1 MCVMHSAKKDD
12 NPPVTIGL
20 CPGLLDGDPPQL
32 QMQLPDGSVRAYPQT
47 DAGRALFWR
56 DVKAMGVS
64 IKSDDPDAQRALLQ
78 QMVMMEAAENK
89 TAPGDISKKLKE
101 LNDEVKKLELSD
113 ADLAATLPQPKS
125 LQPPLH
131 APSREDAL
139 ANIDLFNALDD
150 SDDEKEGG
158 VNAQVYKALLEFKY
172 PGGGIRFIEAGMY
185 RPSDHAS
192 KVEREKRLLEKAVED
207 GKTEE
212 ETTAQADAC
221 RRDNPEACL
230 NCGA

>member
-1 MCVMHSAKKDD
+1 MCVMHSDKKEDES
-12 NPPVTIGL
+12 PVTIGL

-32 QMQLPDGSVRAYPQT
+32 QMQHPDGSVRAYPQT
-47 DAGRALFWR
+47 DVGRALFWS
-56 DVKAMGVS
+56 DVKALGVS

-78 QMVMMEAAENK
+78 QMVMMEAAEKNN
-89 TAPGDISKKLKE
+89 APSDVSKKLKE

-113 ADLAATLPQPKS
+113 AEIAASLPQPKT
-125 LQPPLH
+125 LQPPLYS
-131 APSREDAL
+131 PSREDAL

-150 SDDEKEGG
+150 DDDEK
-158 VNAQVYKALLEFKY
+158 VYKELLEFKY
-172 PGGGIRFIEAGMY
+172 PGGGIRCIEAGMY

-192 KVEREKRLLEKAVED
+192 KVEREKRLLEKAIAD
-207 GKTEE
+207 GKSEE